1 MPSALPRPP
10 IAAAQWPTGGFPVT
24 GNQRRARY
32 RGRHGRRSDA
42 VNDGGLT
49 AEEADHLV
57 HVLDGYVKVL
67 TTHDLAVRV
76 EALKSQMKEG
86 TS

>member
-1 MPSALPRPP
+1 MPNILWMATRCDAS
-10 IAAAQWPTGGFPVT
+10 
-24 GNQRRARY
+24 
-32 RGRHGRRSDA
+32 RGRHGRGFTNA

-76 EALKSQMKEG
+76 EALELQMKEG